1 MRPRLRQ
8 PVKRTCAHTVSE
20 RSNHTR
26 SRPWLY
32 NLGLKPAAP
41 GWPSMTVRIGWRA
54 LRLFSSRVRSATEA
68 SAASHRRR
76 RSFRFGLV
84 NRTVLGRFPPS
95 TACHPCRHPKFPGV
109 EKLAIESQIRVYATF
124 SQTPRRKFRP
134 RGDFSTRLSLC
145 PTQRSHPGSD
155 PTGGIL
161 ARTSST
167 DPRGHGKGKT
177 IVAIRLRDRSVSFL
191 QPPRVAPAAAEMT
204 SIYSLSR
211 SDRSR

>member
-8 PVKRTCAHTVSE
+8 RVKRTCAHTVSE

-26 SRPWLY
+26 SRPCLY
-32 NLGLKPAAP
+32 NLGLQPAAP

-84 NRTVLGRFPPS
+84 NRTVFGRFPPS

-109 EKLAIESQIRVYATF
+109 EKLAIESQIASMQRSARRRAGSSAPVATF
-124 SQTPRRKFRP
+124 RLACRCALHRDHILDQTQQAASLHVLRAP
-134 RGDFSTRLSLC
+134 TRAG
-145 PTQRSHPGSD
+145 TERVKQ
-155 PTGGIL
+155 
-161 ARTSST
+161 SS
-167 DPRGHGKGKT
+167 
-177 IVAIRLRDRSVSFL
+177 
-191 QPPRVAPAAAEMT
+191 
-204 SIYSLSR
+204 
-211 SDRSR
+211 